1 MAVSNERRGAEDAG
15 REDQRM
21 VEQAK
26 SKTPITEA
34 VRKAQ
39 AENGVVSWD
48 IAIGANC
55 PQDEGPWRGVMYVRS
70 FDCEPEFASWE
81 DKDVGNKYQPA
92 TPADAATA
100 LRLVAEKLSPDP
112 TRRALEIAARLL
124 CWDKCPNIIEL
135 PSPWWDGCK
144 LPRPTGPDALD
155 GVFKPCGS
163 DQQEECWHTYL
174 LEQAAKQL
182 AAETEAA
189 KSEGDDENEE

>member
-1 MAVSNERRGAEDAG
+1 MS
-15 REDQRM
+15 
-21 VEQAK
+21 K
-26 SKTPITEA
+26 SETPITDA
-34 VRKAQ
+34 VAQAQ
-39 AENGVVSWD
+39 AEGGLVEWQITVSSHSKTGYSAKLQAQGECFMVTEFKYLSESDNLSW
-48 IAIGANC
+48 
-55 PQDEGPWRGVMYVRS
+55 QRGS
-70 FDCEPEFASWE
+70 H
-81 DKDVGNKYQPA
+81 
-92 TPADAATA
+92 ADAAAA
-100 LRLVAEKLSPDP
+100 LRLAAEKLSPDP